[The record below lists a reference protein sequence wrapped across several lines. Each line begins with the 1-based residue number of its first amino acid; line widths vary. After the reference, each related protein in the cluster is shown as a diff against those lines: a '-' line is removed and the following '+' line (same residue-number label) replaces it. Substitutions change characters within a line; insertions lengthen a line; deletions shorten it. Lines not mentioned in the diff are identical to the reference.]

1 MPNRLAGDPGFYR
14 ALDEAAAQQERLG
27 EMAGSTSF
35 TAGAAQIGSSRLMD
49 RTGAAGELPRMR
61 KESPEVDQGLWDRTQ
76 KLAKFYAEFPGAMGG
91 PVA

>member
-14 ALDEAAAQQERLG
+14 ALDEARAKQERLG

-35 TAGAAQIGSSRLMD
+35 TAGAAQIGSSRLME
-49 RTGAAGELPRMR
+49 RTGAAGELPTMR
-61 KESPEVDQGLWDRTQ
+61 NENPEVDQGLWDRTQ
-76 KLAKFYAEFPGAMGG
+76 KLARFYTEFPGAMSG